1 MAADQSNA
9 EHKSHDV
16 YASKLERA
24 RESASTLTWLN
35 ILGNTSLNVTVKAL
49 RKVAAVN

>member
-1 MAADQSNA
+1 MAAEQADT

-16 YASKLERA
+16 YAAKLQRA

-35 ILGNTSLNVTVKAL
+35 ILGNTSLRSGFSTAN
-49 RKVAAVN
+49 